1 MDRVIKKL
9 NNIDHAHL
17 SVAPGYSEALGDGV
31 MTCLAY
37 TAEMRALQGTY
48 PLLFQ
53 EIAEENHP
61 LTVALM
67 GLEQGENLFLN
78 DGQWVGQAIPMM
90 MQKGPF
96 LIAQESNHQSEATSV
111 IAIDENHPK
120 VLTAG
125 GEEVFSQTGGYSNYL
140 ERIITILE
148 RIEGSHAHTLAFA
161 EHLTQLKL
169 LTPLEFNLKLENGT
183 EHVLSG
189 FSGIDEDRLIKLNP
203 DELQSLQAQNF
214 LLPLFMV
221 VASQG
226 QMTRLVTLKNQ
237 AATAL

>member
-1 MDRVIKKL
+1 MNVIKQCKYGL
-9 NNIDHAHL
+9 TMFNSNDMYVGRSLDKYGEYAEGEIDLFKELIKEGDTVYDVGANI
-17 SVAPGYSEALGDGV
+17 
-31 MTCLAY
+31 
-37 TAEMRALQGTY
+37 
-48 PLLFQ
+48 
-53 EIAEENHP
+53 
-61 LTVALM
+61 
-67 GLEQGENLFLN
+67 
-78 DGQWVGQAIPMM
+78 
-90 MQKGPF
+90 
-96 LIAQESNHQSEATSV
+96 
-111 IAIDENHPK
+111 
-120 VLTAG
+120 
-125 GEEVFSQTGGYSNYL
+125 
-140 ERIITILE
+140 
-148 RIEGSHAHTLAFA
+148 GSHTLAFA

-169 LTPLEFNLKLENGT
+169 LTPLEFNLKLENGA